1 MLCNHVS
8 QLTGLREKVYTT
20 NSHAEIEL
28 KENIRKEIL
37 EVRQEEQLL
46 VNSKPFTRYI
56 ECVRVQEH
64 HFQRL
69 LYKGTLL
76 LWSDS

>member
-1 MLCNHVS
+1 VS
-8 QLTGLREKVYTT
+8 QLTGLRGKVYRT
-20 NSHAEIEL
+20 NSHAEREL
-28 KENIRKEIL
+28 KENTKKEIL
-37 EVRQEEQLL
+37 EFRQEELL
-46 VNSKPFTRYI
+46 QVNSKPFTRYI

-69 LYKGTLL
+69 LYKYTLL